1 MFCLNNQIAPQR
13 NELPDRKFNKKSYDA
28 SNGKL
33 PPSETVPDWMKEVW
47 TRLLNF
53 QALVV
58 ESYKLV
64 CINYRM
70 NNMDCFS
77 PIVPYFISTYN
88 TSVHDICYPQIPEK
102 SMLYDEKVLRF
113 WYYQKEE
120 EFIPF
125 EIMAPKLPSKS
136 YINTI
141 FKLLLEEELAKM
153 DHLTELLE
161 SIHRDVS
168 EDSQ

>member
-1 MFCLNNQIAPQR
+1 MNNQIEPQR
-13 NELPDRKFNKKSYDA
+13 NELPDSKINKKYTDTP
-28 SNGKL
+28 NGKL
-33 PPSETVPDWMKEVW
+33 PPSEMVPDWMKEVW

-53 QALVV
+53 QSLVV

-64 CINYRM
+64 CISYRK

-102 SMLYDEKVLRF
+102 SMLYDEKKLRF
-113 WYYQKEE
+113 WYYQLDE

-125 EIMAPKLPSKS
+125 EIMAPKLPTRS

-141 FKLLLEEELAKM
+141 FKLLLEEESVKT
-153 DHLTELLE
+153 DQFKELLE
-161 SIHRDVS
+161 SIHRVLSD
-168 EDSQ
+168 DAQ

>member
-1 MFCLNNQIAPQR
+1 MNNQIDQER
-13 NELPDRKFNKKSYDA
+13 NGPPDNRNIKKSQGSPD
-28 SNGKL
+28 GKL
-33 PPSETVPDWMKEVW
+33 PPSELVPDWIKEVW

-53 QALVV
+53 QNLVV

-64 CINYRM
+64 YISFRK
-70 NNMDCFS
+70 NNIDCFS

-88 TSVHDICYPQIPEK
+88 TSVYDICYPQIPEE

-113 WYYQKEE
+113 WYYQREE

-136 YINTI
+136 YINKI
-141 FKLLLEEELAKM
+141 FKLLLEDESVKA
-153 DHLTELLE
+153 DQLTELLK
-161 SIHRDVS
+161 SINRDMS
-168 EDSQ
+168 GDK

>member
-1 MFCLNNQIAPQR
+1 MNDQLELERNNLSENR
-13 NELPDRKFNKKSYDA
+13 NNKKSQ
-28 SNGKL
+28 SSPNRKL
-33 PPSETVPDWMKEVW
+33 PPSEMVPDWMKEVW

-53 QALVV
+53 QNLVV

-64 CINYRM
+64 CISYRK
-70 NNMDCFS
+70 NNIDCFS

-113 WYYQKEE
+113 WYKQKDE

-125 EIMAPKLPSKS
+125 EIMAPKLPSRS
-136 YINTI
+136 YINPI
-141 FKLLLEEELAKM
+141 FKLLLEEESVKM
-153 DHLTELLE
+153 DKLRELLE
-161 SIHRDVS
+161 SIDCDYS
-168 EDSQ
+168 GDK

>member
-1 MFCLNNQIAPQR
+1 MNDQIDLERKDLSDHR
-13 NELPDRKFNKKSYDA
+13 NNKKSQD
-28 SNGKL
+28 SPNGKL
-33 PPSETVPDWMKEVW
+33 PPSEMVPDWIKEVW

-53 QALVV
+53 QSLVV

-64 CINYRM
+64 CISYRK
-70 NNMDCFS
+70 NNIDYFS

-88 TSVHDICYPQIPEK
+88 TSSVHDICYPKTPEK
-102 SMLYDEKVLRF
+102 SMLYDEKLLRF

-136 YINTI
+136 YINQI
-141 FKLLLEEELAKM
+141 FKLLLEDESVKA
-153 DHLTELLE
+153 DQLTELLK
-161 SIHRDVS
+161 SINRDVS
-168 EDSQ
+168 GDE

>member
-1 MFCLNNQIAPQR
+1 MNNQTEPQR
-13 NELPDRKFNKKSYDA
+13 KELPDSKINKRYKA
-28 SNGKL
+28 SPNWIL
-33 PPSETVPDWMKEVW
+33 PPSEKVPDWMKEVW

-53 QALVV
+53 QSLVV

-64 CINYRM
+64 CISYQK

-102 SMLYDEKVLRF
+102 SMLYDEKKLRF
-113 WYYQKEE
+113 WYDQKDE

-125 EIMAPKLPSKS
+125 EIMAPKLPTRS
-136 YINTI
+136 YINTT
-141 FKLLLEEELAKM
+141 FKLLLEEEIVKT
-153 DHLTELLE
+153 DQFKELLE
-161 SIHRDVS
+161 SIHRKLS
-168 EDSQ
+168 EDAQ